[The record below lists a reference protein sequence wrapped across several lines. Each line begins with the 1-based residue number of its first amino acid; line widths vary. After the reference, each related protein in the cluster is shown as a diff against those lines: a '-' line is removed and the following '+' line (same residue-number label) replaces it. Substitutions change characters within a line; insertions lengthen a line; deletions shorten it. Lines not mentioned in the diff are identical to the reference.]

1 MLALFQ
7 KRNLTQ
13 WAESLTDDEIK
24 EKLIDATLEE
34 SRVLWSEQDKRNN
47 DQTRAQ

>member
-1 MLALFQ
+1 MQ
-7 KRNLTQ
+7 TNLTE
-13 WAESLTDDEIK
+13 WASTLSDDQIK
-24 EKLIDATLEE
+24 EKLFDATLEE